1 MSKRKNMQV
10 APEFDQIIK
19 DIQRELMQTEGRFV
33 STREIT
39 RRIRKEDIEKIILK
53 KRDDLGLNFDRRG
66 R

>member
-10 APEFDQIIK
+10 AIEFHKVIE
-19 DIQRELMQTEGRFV
+19 DIQKQVMQKEGRFV

-39 RRIRKEDIEKIILK
+39 SKIKREDIEKLILAN
-53 KRDDLGLNFDRRG
+53 REDIALNLDRRK